1 MWNRILGKSTDPDNK
16 SSTVEGRQ
24 RGESQSSTPRRADS
38 TKSTSSS
45 RRSRRNEESDKGFNP
60 TSTSYSSTSRNNYPG
75 TAAASIGSSYATAS
89 SNPTSEPYFPPGLVR
104 NASLANQIP
113 TSLAEHDDRTPELDS
128 SSKPKREK
136 GDPESMEHKRDRK
149 ERRGTRDGDED
160 RKESKSGRD
169 RKTKRDSG
177 KRERGMSTDEVTY
190 TRSQR
195 SAETTRVSDRPSE
208 SSISVALSG
217 QYSTTGPE
225 SAPGQSQPQSSHV
238 QDQFPG
244 QFPAQASAPYRPP
257 LAASEGGPGLAAAY
271 YGDAGQ
277 SVADQPGF
285 RVHSPSLIIG
295 AEPHLQAAS
304 AVAAPPP
311 EPSASGGVGAA
322 ASFFDGSFNGAS
334 DTEDHHGQGQKP
346 TPTTTSSVSQ
356 HSSAVPPA
364 STYATSSAAPTYH
377 SSSSA
382 PAIPTL
388 GAAAAGAAAGYY
400 MANHSSN
407 PARPD
412 KTSAS
417 MSGYGNLSVSSGYH
431 QQHSETHDSYTAN
444 LASDRPSTRPGKYS
458 SQSSNI
464 PLYAAGAAGVAAAA
478 YHHSNHNSSQ
488 HTSHAEHYNGGS
500 MSQQHRHRDHGPFSK
515 LVDFFK
521 DPDGVAQF
529 EEYTEYIGVCKY
541 CFPPG
546 SSPRDAPRKHHY
558 RRRRSTEKLR
568 SSVRVDKDKR
578 YWSSENENRRRK
590 DKSWLE
596 AGIAGYGLGK
606 MGESLFGYEKE
617 SDDRHSIKSGRARRS
632 RRSSTSSSER
642 KSHISRGVIT
652 RSSDTSSRRSP
663 SHGRVE
669 TGITSDGKLYRKDS
683 HGHIETTAIKSQ
695 RSRRRSRSSSRDR
708 KETTSNTVLG
718 ATIGSTVSGSTSRH
732 RSKSPKK
739 AFVRSKRR
747 HEEDN
752 SELASI
758 LRLRESEPRDSHRRS
773 RHSPD
778 RTHREGHRKEK
789 KSRGFFNFT
798 NGSSSSSSSSNL
810 SFGASHDRKAR
821 NGAKSAA
828 AAALALNQKN
838 QRSKRRGELVAVKE
852 KHRTSKHDHKGKK
865 SNPSSDE
872 DLWES
877 ASNGEWSSAD
887 SELAYGAPLHRRSQ
901 ESLSSESSG
910 LDKWSWRWGSKK
922 QTKETAENR
931 RRSSGIDHVLPV
943 SATSAVMTGTAQIPS
958 TQWQDSRMN
967 STGSVPMQ
975 HVYPMPT
982 SDPTQFDVTGHQDP
996 RVPFQQ
1002 PFANPRPGPVPIQH
1016 PQPVAPVS
1024 SSVYTSQAPLPHS
1037 YTAPAGPSTFA
1048 QPPLPSSAISRQS
1061 RNEVPGAFPTGGE
1074 YFETF
1079 IRDSSKDS
1087 SLHRRDT
1094 SPVTRISDPASSSSA
1109 GQRRRKSLKEDSSV
1123 RFDLTKEQEEKDL
1136 REERRRGKQD
1146 ERRRERQEW
1155 EEQQRAEEDSRSK
1168 RDSSRRE
1175 SNSRSKRDSREEA
1188 PKDENASW
1196 AAPAAAGAVAAIVG
1210 ATVAAEKSRKEQTK
1224 YPGRDERD
1232 IEVSMKE
1239 RSAAPKD
1246 TRTEEIDGRGRPA
1259 EKESVWRAA
1268 AKIRRSSSHTDYAA
1282 YFSPSDVLSKSAG
1295 AKESAG
1301 PNADADIA
1309 IHRAAHVIT
1318 VEPSEFQGNT
1328 PSRAYSFPIA
1338 DEDVEP
1344 KKKPLPWSVP
1354 MLNLVEPTPP
1364 TSRAGSVVGSRSPQ
1378 SRSPLSQEV
1387 PVEIPLEPLESIVDT
1402 DVRYTEPEQ
1411 VEYAVIE
1418 PKERTM
1424 DPVVDSP
1431 VNDTNASEAVPGIS
1445 SLMNRNSR
1453 KKPQPKAD
1461 YGDDLDFAATVAAG
1475 LQDTGF
1481 NPSIVIDDPSFRR
1494 RDSPPGSEDDELRS
1508 GRTGFVIETAP
1519 EIPRPRSPPHGFVEE
1534 IPEHHMPGS
1543 FEDEEE
1549 DTVTSKPR
1557 AEKSNGY
1564 TRPSDNAG
1572 IKPHVYTVEPDAS
1585 ETADVKN
1592 ATIEPVEYQTRRK
1605 RDMSDRRIEHG
1616 ERTGPSDNAATKPRV
1631 YSAEPLVFE
1640 PEAVGNASIDI
1651 SQDKEDDER
1660 RTRRRQPL
1668 IKDATEPGDNAQAK
1682 PQIYTAEPE
1691 PIDLTRTRDVAA
1703 DPGHEGQHATSSP
1716 SRVSRSRSLNDSSD
1730 IVESLSDEAPSMAA
1744 PASVVSSSK
1753 RDSKSSKKSKRRSVG
1768 FDDTAS
1774 TASPPATYSAPSDSK
1789 GQAKKG
1795 RKGGVFGLFSKSVEK
1810 LPEAN
1815 GSQETPVEASHED
1828 FEEPKKRSKKSKSRK
1843 APLDD
1848 DEIST
1853 PSTPSERVSSSQA
1866 EAQDD
1871 WSTSKKSKRG
1881 KEKRRS
1887 SEGTSAQDSG
1897 RITQNLP
1904 AQVMAP
1910 ASHDH
1915 DPLTASNEKLTNPE
1929 DQGLGRSPYQP
1940 GPSRNLDDV
1949 EDRRRAHDG
1958 QQPSFLEERLE
1969 QPRSPDLPD
1978 TSEDPGGQADIERP
1992 KITDEDPQSSEVRVD
2007 SPTARAEK
2015 QKWRLSDLQSNG
2027 RSASY
2032 SSYSTPSPTA
2042 IPVEL
2047 RFRRRPSSPGPTGSL
2062 PSTPD
2067 PSTAVEPPFTPRRRE
2082 RPHSTEF
2089 KISNEFR
2096 PMWLLEKHGSRQDP
2110 ALQEV
2115 LPSLPSSHS
2124 TSRTSSMHESDD
2136 RSYTQNFHDAFEN
2149 LDPSQTTPEPSGL
2162 AIDTSH
2168 REIESE
2174 LLDSQQATPTAA
2186 SFHSAL
2192 KDGNDDTYPRQPSPT
2207 AELSKPEAISLNTQ
2221 PEAQQDPH
2229 GEPSEHQ
2236 RLLHGINDLFP
2247 RPRSTSP
2254 SRYDAVLDREFS
2266 PRSQTRASSSL
2277 APGKK
2282 PDSGFNSLLEDASL
2296 GAFIGGSAAALLK
2309 SASQHDEQLERSSKN
2324 AAKEEM
2330 PMPETAKSSPI
2341 RPTAEELRLRQEQDA
2356 QDAVDSWFAAPSPK
2370 NSRESQALDVQPGAA
2385 APKAPLEHDEQPRSV
2400 LEGMPATAEPTD
2412 VASTSRIE
2420 DPASSIVSELPS
2432 GGDQAESTGMD
2443 LQAALLNRKDSKGSK
2458 KKKTKKR
2465 APLSWEEDSMGI
2477 PEAVPSKSAQV
2488 DDPAVPP
2495 TKIELSREP
2504 EISTNA
2510 EFEDTVNSRR
2520 KSKKGKKRSQS
2531 LSLAEPAEEGS
2542 EPGPSDPMMDKDL
2555 DITVADATHPTAST
2569 KVDGRKESTRAEAVP
2584 YDFSVQ
2590 DERSREA
2597 FSEPTDKTPRLDFNV
2612 PMVQPSIRDLTKS
2625 EEDEPSTSSPT
2636 AVPYEFTPKA
2646 DADFEADV
2654 RSPKASKEGSVLD
2667 TRNADSPNPA
2677 IANPALDQPSRDPA
2691 FKLHGNEDHAI
2702 QGSLSKA
2709 PVSEP
2714 ATMIKSK
2721 AGTER
2726 TNVPDQPEPESIPL
2740 PLDDDLDLLEA
2751 LLESPVLRPVD
2762 ALQPAGIDHSFLSQ
2776 GQVPA
2781 SHHEPSKINERSV
2794 SEPLH
2799 ANTSLEQSMT
2809 SPDAA
2814 PATLPKVISELDLP
2828 GIAVDPSSRVD
2839 EPLVQDPPEEERPAF
2854 TSNKGKGKKGRRGR
2868 TDMSSQAQAEIFAA
2882 KSEQV
2887 NEDSAKL
2894 LYSMSD
2900 DASAIEIDKAIEQ
2913 AARGDGEWTSSQRRN
2928 GKKSKK
2934 VTFDKSS
2941 EPQSKLQIDTHEGTF
2956 TPKPSSATVDTA
2968 KEVEHL
2974 LHESD
2979 SKDAVH
2985 DPSGQ
2990 IHNMPPDRSN
3000 QETVDPL
3007 EEPLS
3012 LNPGADIPAEPLAAQ
3027 SIELLEEDGTDDQ
3040 AYTAS
3045 KHVVATTGTAAE
3057 VQEML
3062 RQAEEPQSQAEAGEG
3077 SLLSEGV
3084 KEADEFAWAPPKKK
3098 KGKKS
3103 KPKDTDTAKHEA
3115 SEPAESIKGEASA
3128 PKEVPES
3135 DPWEGFAVKKSKKD
3149 KKGKHKDLQRSD
3161 TEVQELPHST
3171 PVVEGTPEVR
3181 EMSITD
3187 KAPSIFQKTD
3197 KLPNIEIPSSPQVP
3211 SSATLHSKIALPQP
3225 GAAQRESSITSTAE
3239 DAPPGPAVQEY
3250 PIIVTEDTSHAPGS
3264 REMGISAKAPSI
3276 LEKND
3281 QVSSTRETSLTEAV
3295 QTKSMSP
3302 VISPDDAAFIDA
3314 AREELQASTIR
3325 KDQSISLVE
3334 PNTTLLPIEEPSS
3347 FAKLEDVGIPDAALP
3362 VQEAYNQLPDDEPT
3376 KVPIPF
3382 STPPISRDDA
3392 ADRSVDDTIGQ
3403 ALDTKEDSDEPVFQP
3418 PVSKKDKKKAK
3429 KAEALERDEGP
3440 VVSTPKE
3447 SPAWITEAVVLN
3459 EEPAVIPAPETIAK
3473 SKKDKKKSKK
3483 SKALDWTG
3491 EPTTSVT
3498 PESSTPFRGEEIQD
3512 EEVPPQALPLDAA
3525 RPVTAAVDEDL
3536 PIRKKDKKKA
3546 KKAKSLQRDDDILQ
3560 NAQPAAEQSA
3570 EPVPDNDDDDDVP
3583 FRDEGLISKKEK
3595 KKAKKVKA
3603 SASKDVPEEPTE
3615 DRSSLHRVA
3624 DPLID
3629 QPSEPI
3635 IEEPPPVVESSESVD
3650 QGSRQAAD
3658 SQIEEDDQVSYEQPI
3673 SKKGKK
3679 KGKKPS
3685 FVALD
3690 EEPSTP
3696 SERDSVPVRS
3706 EAIAAV
3712 GDEPEAQQIVEP
3724 SDDQPASKKGKKKG
3738 KKSKFA
3744 AWDEGPSMPSSRDEM
3759 GQSTEADVSMNVAEI
3774 HGPEAIEEDS
3784 KASVPKEFD
3793 HTAQSA
3799 DRESRTD
3806 TAVLPRGDLDLPS
3819 MPAAVNDVSMPKD
3832 VVEQFPDPTAQDEPN
3847 RAIVMPEHQAEAT
3860 FGPEATQLAEVT
3872 KSVDDHAENV
3882 METDDT
3888 SRESDDNG
3896 TVLPPVLIPEEEP
3909 CLDKATFQSYSDHS
3923 AEQASDLP
3931 LQTDERSESAPSAK
3945 DALEVAEETIPLP
3958 PEIALPKT
3966 PPLPIGVEEE
3976 QAISNAAL
3984 KTTDTSMT
3992 AEEPSSEPLEEPI
4005 KPQGDLPL
4013 DVSYEPTERG
4023 TGSTTGAADFAEKLP
4038 LSSTKDEK
4046 KSKEAGKPL
4055 EEGGEVTFAVPEAD
4069 PIPAERSKEAGL
4081 SIDQPV
4087 GPSSTSAEQII
4098 EIPSTSKKDRKKAK
4112 RNKALL
4118 LGEEVSGTTT
4128 PSEVEPESFAPDST
4142 VIAEPTTEVLD
4153 EYSFLSKKD
4162 KKKAKKN
4169 KALLLGNEMSGAST
4183 PVEPE
4188 ADPAIDLGSE
4198 RAIAEQ
4204 AAQEPA
4210 ATTQAGVAE
4219 AIDDSALLSKKDKKK
4234 DKKKRKAMSLD
4245 NEPFES
4251 MNPESAEPKLDIVK
4265 EAVEKPTSA
4274 AGSTA
4279 VEPSNEF
4286 PSISVKDKKKGKKSK
4301 KASSFNDEA
4310 SESITPAA
4318 SAPELDV
4325 VEQLAQEPVPVV
4337 ESSTAEPV
4345 DEFPLLG
4352 KKAKKKAKKGKQV
4365 FDLDDEPSE
4374 STTPALLTPKE
4385 SGGDIPL
4392 PREPDVAEGADDF
4405 PAMSKKDK
4413 KKAKKIKKA
4422 LTLDEGKPDITPEIE
4437 EPGLLNDQ
4445 APTSMVPPEPEE
4457 SVGKTMESLQSQGG
4471 TLDPSAATFSSMES
4485 EEQLTDHTTMNVPLP
4500 TATEPPQ
4507 TSVDEADVVA
4517 EPHFEPFVSGKKS
4530 KKDKKKAQKAQTID
4544 RDDSELAG
4552 MPPMTENAA
4561 FTEGRYAALPEAE
4574 KRGRVNEPIFEE
4586 SVEVVKSPLQEEV
4599 AQDAGGNRNLGTF
4612 SPTDLPIDMVRE
4624 VPEED
4629 TRAALTDEFKGND
4642 LSRAQSVA
4650 EIAAERKETAPSEPM
4665 LERSEQIQSDKPP
4678 AIISIIETDLAP
4690 RHQDPAIITPTEIV
4704 EPEVPGVKEAE
4715 GDKPDVRMESPSP
4728 TLAQMEMEVNTAPI
4742 APTSQD
4748 QVSTSAKEVEA
4759 GEPSIAN
4766 IPAAVDEEDDGF
4778 ESFAPVKKSK
4788 KGKKARNQPIAWE
4801 DDTSTRPV
4809 PSEASSKA
4817 VESNMAPARPEMA
4830 AWPTEVRLN
4839 QGEGMLPTQERSR
4852 SPVNTPL
4859 DPPAKDSQ
4867 SPPDEPFEPPAIE
4880 DDRSDYFSH
4889 PASQDV
4895 PTQPPLPLDE
4905 RDDLA
4910 ASKSDP
4916 KTPAEDL
4923 PPTIHEERSL
4933 TGAIQPDV
4941 ATEQIQQPAA
4951 VTEQSRSQE
4960 IPAEAVDESQG
4971 FTANKKGKK
4980 SKGKK
4985 KKSTVDDIMWEFPPV
5000 PPPPP
5005 METDTATSAAPG
5017 VAMEV
5022 AVDPLSAELLKKERS
5037 QKPTPV
5043 PDTDEGQAGIVEGGA
5058 VAEGLSA
5065 EQAVAYDWD
5074 AAPKRSKKGKKSKKG
5089 KAAEEDEY
5097 PLQST
5102 SSQKDPGIPPQF
5114 TQQEIRD
5121 KEVIHETAPETYGPE
5136 RSKDQHRNEDEHTV
5150 PQSGGI
5156 DVAIA
5161 TVAAVGIGAAAAQQ
5175 LGRKESKKGKKT
5187 KKSRQASNTGTE
5199 QEEREAQPPTDTSN
5213 PEPEQQ
5219 PLSRV
5224 VTPERRSPIQAWHQY
5239 ISPSQSPKQSE
5250 LYEVKDEKARSVTP
5264 PSKKRAH
5271 NQQRSPDSTPE
5282 RRRSPIEAWHE
5293 YNTPRHS
5300 SRQSDFDEHDSKKM
5314 KDRDTTNRDS
5324 AVHVSDSPVMPQ
5336 RSPVHRLVRD
5346 SGYPET
5352 EASPVVG
5359 VEKQNRDDTPGMAQ
5373 DAGSTRS
5380 IHRHENREGNALG
5393 IASED
5398 VQGYDVRGV
5407 SRQKKRERSRSR
5419 SSIRREPSYD
5429 DASLLPKRRSHPNRS
5444 FEELGEPSPV
5454 SSTTRDRSSVLFHS
5468 SPSTRE
5474 GNGSHDQDAAIRSLD
5489 PPREDNSAVVNAR
5502 AESLAALSGLR
5513 GPISDQQR
5521 SSLFG
5526 GPIGHSSDSPID
5538 HEGAPRRSLNTI
5550 TEYSPEESPLHKKD
5564 RDVSDVGAPEHGVK
5578 APRRSGTPLAIA
5590 KRRSR
5595 ARSPPA
5601 EDRMESLS
5609 PDDHISRRSAPSAEV
5624 GKDSTVEQQRTS
5636 SRQSNMSSLVSGQP
5650 KQREYE
5656 RRSMSGAS
5664 NRSIESI
5671 DAIIRTPPPDQMR
5684 SASGLSNRSSGTP
5697 PLRRSDRSISGDL
5710 RGANRKN
5717 ADAKKGA
5724 KTVEA
5729 ETETPIIPSS
5739 TSHDNDT
5746 GLRKSRVKE
5755 MANVFEG
5762 YGDSRGSP
5770 LSPTRP
5776 PSVRRRQSMQVL
5788 ELESKLE
5795 QLVAENRS
5803 LFDAKSR
5810 AEHGLEEAAYGRE
5823 QEISSYREGIESR
5836 DVWIQQKD
5844 TELTQLKETLESLQ
5858 GQVEELQEVNEGLHA
5873 ASRDVAH
5880 HHERYGRLEEEHADI
5895 HQRWQSSTRELEDL
5909 RQQHTQLSAGMED
5922 IVSREVSTAVEAKN
5936 AELQRLQSE
5945 LEAAKDQIRN
5955 LQQQILASKR
5965 HSPDSSF
5972 LAPERDEDYFDVQCQ
5987 SLCQHVQQWVLRFS
6001 KFSDSRACY
6010 LSSEIRDQTIVDRMD
6025 NAILDGSEV
6034 DLYLADRVKRRDV
6047 FMSIVMTMTWEF
6059 IFTRYL
6065 FGADRE
6071 QRQKLKSLE
6080 KTLSDSPATPRA
6092 AVHRWRATTLQLLS
6106 CREKFRE
6113 QRAQDTEAVMHT
6125 IFSAG
6130 FRIAAK
6136 AAGVAAPAP

>member
-1 MWNRILGKSTDPDNK
+1 MWNRILGKSTDIDNK
-16 SSTVEGRQ
+16 SSTAEGRQ

-38 TKSTSSS
+38 TKFTSSS
-45 RRSRRNEESDKGFNP
+45 RKSRRNEESDKGFNP

-113 TSLAEHDDRTPELDS
+113 TSFAEDDDRTPELDS

-136 GDPESMEHKRDRK
+136 GDPESMECKRDRK

-160 RKESKSGRD
+160 RKESKNGRD

-195 SAETTRVSDRPSE
+195 SGETTRASDRPSE

-257 LAASEGGPGLAAAY
+257 LAASEGGPGLAAEY

-322 ASFFDGSFNGAS
+322 ASFFDGSFNAAS

-364 STYATSSAAPTYH
+364 STYATSSAAAPTYH

-400 MANHSSN
+400 MAHHSSN

-417 MSGYGNLSVSSGYH
+417 MSGYGNLSVSSGHH

-444 LASDRPSTRPGKYS
+444 LASDRPSTRPGKHS

-606 MGESLFGYEKE
+606 MGESLFGYEKD

-652 RSSDTSSRRSP
+652 RSSDTLSRWSP

-752 SELASI
+752 SELAST
-758 LRLRESEPRDSHRRS
+758 LRLHESEPRDSHRRS

-789 KSRGFFNFT
+789 KSRGFFNFS

-810 SFGASHDRKAR
+810 AFGASHNRKAR
-821 NGAKSAA
+821 NGAKSKRRERESREADAALLGLGAA

-877 ASNGEWSSAD
+877 ASDGEWSSAD

-943 SATSAVMTGTAQIPS
+943 TATSAAMTGAAQIPS
-958 TQWQDSRMN
+958 TQGQDSMMN
-967 STGSVPMQ
+967 STGSVLMQ

-982 SDPTQFDVTGHQDP
+982 SDPTQFDAIGHPDP

-1002 PFANPRPGPVPIQH
+1002 PFTTPRPGPVPIQH

-1048 QPPLPSSAISRQS
+1048 QPPPSSVISRQS

-1087 SLHRRDT
+1087 NLHRRDT

-1136 REERRRGKQD
+1136 REERRRGKED
-1146 ERRRERQEW
+1146 ERRRERQEL

-1188 PKDENASW
+1188 PKNENASW
-1196 AAPAAAGAVAAIVG
+1196 AAPAAAGAVAAIVS
-1210 ATVAAEKSRKEQTK
+1210 ATVAAEKPRKEQIK
-1224 YPGRDERD
+1224 YPARDERD
-1232 IEVSMKE
+1232 IEVSVKE

-1246 TRTEEIDGRGRPA
+1246 THTDEIDGRGRPA

-1431 VNDTNASEAVPGIS
+1431 VNDANTSEAVRGIS
-1445 SLMNRNSR
+1445 SLRNRNSR

-1519 EIPRPRSPPHGFVEE
+1519 DIPRPRSPPHGFVEE

-1572 IKPHVYTVEPDAS
+1572 IKPHVYTVESDAS

-1592 ATIEPVEYQTRRK
+1592 ATIEPVEYQTPRK
-1605 RDMSDRRIEHG
+1605 RDVSDRKIEHG
-1616 ERTGPSDNAATKPRV
+1616 EHTGPSDDAATKPRV
-1631 YSAEPLVFE
+1631 YSAEPLAFE
-1640 PEAVGNASIDI
+1640 PEAVGNAYIDI

-1716 SRVSRSRSLNDSSD
+1716 SRVSRSHSLNDSSD

-1774 TASPPATYSAPSDSK
+1774 TVSPPATYSAPSDSK

-1810 LPEAN
+1810 LPEAS
-1815 GSQETPVEASHED
+1815 GSQETPVEASLED

-1853 PSTPSERVSSSQA
+1853 PSTPSERVSSGQA

-1940 GPSRNLDDV
+1940 GPSRNVDDV

-1992 KITDEDPQSSEVRVD
+1992 KITDEDLQSSEVRVD
-2007 SPTARAEK
+2007 SPTAGAEK

-2032 SSYSTPSPTA
+2032 SAYSTPSPTA

-2089 KISNEFR
+2089 KISNELR
-2096 PMWLLEKHGSRQDP
+2096 PMWLLEKHGSRQDD

-2192 KDGNDDTYPRQPSPT
+2192 KDGNDDTYARQPSPT
-2207 AELSKPEAISLNTQ
+2207 AELSKPETIFLNTQ
-2221 PEAQQDPH
+2221 PEAQQDPLA
-2229 GEPSEHQ
+2229 EPSQHQ
-2236 RLLHGINDLFP
+2236 RLLHDIDDLFP

-2254 SRYDAVLDREFS
+2254 SRYDVVLDREFS
-2266 PRSQTRASSSL
+2266 SRPQSRASSSP
-2277 APGKK
+2277 AAGKK
-2282 PDSGFNSLLEDASL
+2282 PDSGFTSLLENASL

-2309 SASQHDEQLERSSKN
+2309 SASQHDEQLERPSKN
-2324 AAKEEM
+2324 TAKEEM
-2330 PMPETAKSSPI
+2330 SMPETAKSSLI

-2370 NSRESQALDVQPGAA
+2370 NSRESQALDVQRGAA
-2385 APKAPLEHDEQPRSV
+2385 APKAPLKHDEQPRSI
-2400 LEGMPATAEPTD
+2400 LEGVPATAEPTD
-2412 VASTSRIE
+2412 VASISRIQ
-2420 DPASSIVSELPS
+2420 DPASSIVSERPS
-2432 GGDQAESTGMD
+2432 CGDQAESTGMD

-2488 DDPAVPP
+2488 DDPAVPS
-2495 TKIELSREP
+2495 TIIELSREP
-2504 EISTNA
+2504 EISTSA
-2510 EFEDTVNSRR
+2510 EFEDTAKSRR
-2520 KSKKGKKRSQS
+2520 KSKKGKKRSQP

-2542 EPGPSDPMMDKDL
+2542 EAGLPDPMMGKDL
-2555 DITVADATHPTAST
+2555 DITVADSTHPTAST
-2569 KVDGRKESTRAEAVP
+2569 KVDGRKESARAETVP
-2584 YDFSVQ
+2584 YNFSVQ

-2597 FSEPTDKTPRLDFNV
+2597 FSEPTDRTPRLDFNV
-2612 PMVQPSIRDLTKS
+2612 PMVQPSMRDLTKS
-2625 EEDEPSTSSPT
+2625 EEDEPSTSSPA

-2654 RSPKASKEGSVLD
+2654 HSPKASKEVLVLD
-2667 TRNADSPNPA
+2667 IRNADSPNPA

-2691 FKLHGNEDHAI
+2691 FKLHENEDHAI

-2714 ATMIKSK
+2714 ATMIESK

-2751 LLESPVLRPVD
+2751 LPESPVLRPVD
-2762 ALQPAGIDHSFLSQ
+2762 AVQPAGIDHSSLSQ

-2781 SHHEPSKINERSV
+2781 SHHEPTKINERSV

-2799 ANTSLEQSMT
+2799 ADTSLEQSMT
-2809 SPDAA
+2809 SSDAA

-2839 EPLVQDPPEEERPAF
+2839 EPLVQDPPEEEWPAF
-2854 TSNKGKGKKGRRGR
+2854 ASKKGKGKKGRRGH
-2868 TDMSSQAQAEIFAA
+2868 TDMSSQGQAETSATN
-2882 KSEQV
+2882 SEQV

-2894 LYSMSD
+2894 LSD
-2900 DASAIEIDKAIEQ
+2900 RSDNAGAIEIDKAIEQ
-2913 AARGDGEWTSSQRRN
+2913 AASEDGESMSSQRGY

-2934 VTFDKSS
+2934 VTFDNLS
-2941 EPQSKLQIDTHEGTF
+2941 EPQSKPQTETLEGAF
-2956 TPKPSSATVDTA
+2956 APKPSSATIDTA

-2979 SKDAVH
+2979 FKDVELSTLAAPGIPGADVVKY

-2990 IHNMPPDRSN
+2990 IHTMPSDQSN
-3000 QETVDPL
+3000 QETVNPL

-3012 LNPGADIPAEPLAAQ
+3012 LNPGADIPAEPLTAQ
-3027 SIELLEEDGTDDQ
+3027 SNELLEEDGTDDQ

-3045 KHVVATTGTAAE
+3045 KDVVATTGTAAE

-3062 RQAEEPQSQAEAGEG
+3062 RQAEEPQSQVEAGEG
-3077 SLLSEGV
+3077 SFLIEEA
-3084 KEADEFAWAPPKKK
+3084 KEADEFAWAPSKKK

-3103 KPKDTDTAKHEA
+3103 KSKDIDTAKHEA
-3115 SEPAESIKGEASA
+3115 SEPAESIEGEASA

-3135 DPWEGFAVKKSKKD
+3135 DPWEGFAVKESKKD
-3149 KKGKHKDLQRSD
+3149 KKGKRKDLQRSD
-3161 TEVQELPHST
+3161 TDVQELPHSA

-3197 KLPNIEIPSSPQVP
+3197 KLPIVEIPSSPQVP
-3211 SSATLHSKIALPQP
+3211 SSATLPSEIALPQP
-3225 GAAQRESSITSTAE
+3225 RASQRESSITAIAK
-3239 DAPPGPAVQEY
+3239 DARPGPAVQEY
-3250 PIIVTEDTSHAPGS
+3250 PITVTKDTSHAPGP
-3264 REMGISAKAPSI
+3264 REMEISAKAPSI
-3276 LEKND
+3276 LQKND
-3281 QVSSTRETSLTEAV
+3281 PVPSTRETSLAEAV

-3314 AREELQASTIR
+3314 AREELQASTTR
-3325 KDQSISLVE
+3325 KDQSISLAE
-3334 PNTTLLPIEEPSS
+3334 PNTSLLPIEESSS
-3347 FAKLEDVGIPDAALP
+3347 FAKLKDIGIPDAALP
-3362 VQEAYNQLPDDEPT
+3362 LQEAYNQLPDEEPT
-3376 KVPIPF
+3376 KVSLPISMP
-3382 STPPISRDDA
+3382 SISRDDV
-3392 ADRSVDDTIGQ
+3392 ADRSVDDTISQ
-3403 ALDTKEDSDEPVFQP
+3403 ALDPKEDLDEPVFQP
-3418 PVSKKDKKKAK
+3418 PLSKKDKKKAK

-3440 VVSTPKE
+3440 VVSMPKE
-3447 SPAWITEAVVLN
+3447 SPALVAEAIVLN
-3459 EEPAVIPAPETIAK
+3459 EEPAVIPAPETVAK

-3483 SKALDWTG
+3483 LKALDWTG

-3498 PESSTPFRGEEIQD
+3498 PEPSTPFGGEEIQD
-3512 EEVPPQALPLDAA
+3512 EEVPPQALPLDAEK
-3525 RPVTAAVDEDL
+3525 PVTAAVDEDL
-3536 PIRKKDKKKA
+3536 PISKKDKKKA
-3546 KKAKSLQRDDDILQ
+3546 KKAKSLQRDDDALQ
-3560 NAQPAAEQSA
+3560 DAQLAAEQSA
-3570 EPVPDNDDDDDVP
+3570 EPVPNDDDDIL
-3583 FRDEGLISKKEK
+3583 FRDEGPKSKKEK
-3595 KKAKKVKA
+3595 KKAKKAKA
-3603 SASKDVPEEPTE
+3603 SASKEDVGEEPRE
-3615 DRSSLHRVA
+3615 DRPSLHRVA

-3635 IEEPPPVVESSESVD
+3635 IEEPPTVVKSSESVD

-3658 SQIEEDDQVSYEQPI
+3658 SQIQEDDQISYEQPT

-3679 KGKKPS
+3679 KGKKSS

-3696 SERDSVPVRS
+3696 SQRDSVPVRP

-3712 GDEPEAQQIVEP
+3712 GDEAEAQQIAEP

-3744 AWDEGPSMPSSRDEM
+3744 AWDEGPSMPSSRDEV
-3759 GQSTEADVSMNVAEI
+3759 GQSAEADVSINVAEI

-3784 KASVPKEFD
+3784 KASVPKESD

-3799 DRESRTD
+3799 DCESRTD
-3806 TAVLPRGDLDLPS
+3806 TVVLPGGELELPP
-3819 MPAAVNDVSMPKD
+3819 MPAAANDVSMPKD
-3832 VVEQFPDPTAQDEPN
+3832 IAEQFPDHTAQDELN
-3847 RAIVMPEHQAEAT
+3847 RAIVMPEHHAEAT
-3860 FGPEATQLAEVT
+3860 PGPEATQLAGVT
-3872 KSVDDHAENV
+3872 KSVPDPAENV
-3882 METDDT
+3882 METDHT

-3896 TVLPPVLIPEEEP
+3896 TVPRTVLTPEEEP
-3909 CLDKATFQSYSDHS
+3909 RLDKPTFQSSSDQS

-3931 LQTDERSESAPSAK
+3931 LQNLERSESAPSAK
-3945 DALEVAEETIPLP
+3945 DALKVAEEIVPLP
-3958 PEIALPKT
+3958 SEIALPKT

-3976 QAISNAAL
+3976 QAISNATPT
-3984 KTTDTSMT
+3984 TTDTSVT
-3992 AEEPSSEPLEEPI
+3992 ADKSSSEPLEEPV

-4013 DVSYEPTERG
+4013 DVWYEPTERG
-4023 TGSTTGAADFAEKLP
+4023 PASTTGAVDDAGKLP
-4038 LSSTKDEK
+4038 LNSTKDEE
-4046 KSKEAGKPL
+4046 KSKEAKKPL
-4055 EEGGEVTFAVPEAD
+4055 EEGGEATFAAPEAD
-4069 PIPAERSKEAGL
+4069 PIPAERSKEADR

-4087 GPSSTSAEQII
+4087 GPSSTSAEQIP
-4098 EIPSTSKKDRKKAK
+4098 EILSISKKDRKKAK
-4112 RNKALL
+4112 KNKALL

-4128 PSEVEPESFAPDST
+4128 PSELEPENIAPDST
-4142 VIAEPTTEVLD
+4142 VIAELTTEVFD

-4169 KALLLGNEMSGAST
+4169 KALLLGNEASGAST

-4188 ADPAIDLGSE
+4188 ADPAVGPGPE
-4198 RAIAEQ
+4198 RNIAEQ
-4204 AAQEPA
+4204 AVQEPA
-4210 ATTQAGVAE
+4210 AATEAGITE
-4219 AIDDSALLSKKDKKK
+4219 AIDDFAPLSKKDKKK
-4234 DKKKRKAMSLD
+4234 DKKNRKAMSLD
-4245 NEPFES
+4245 NEAFES
-4251 MNPESAEPKLDIVK
+4251 MNPVGAEPKLDIVK
-4265 EAVEKPTSA
+4265 EAVEEPTSA
-4274 AGSTA
+4274 AGSTG
-4279 VEPSNEF
+4279 VEPSDEF
-4286 PSISVKDKKKGKKSK
+4286 PSISVKDKKRGKKSK

-4310 SESITPAA
+4310 SESITPAR
-4318 SAPELDV
+4318 SAPESDMA
-4325 VEQLAQEPVPVV
+4325 EQSAQEPVTLV
-4337 ESSTAEPV
+4337 EPSTAEPV
-4345 DEFPLLG
+4345 DEFPLLS

-4365 FDLDDEPSE
+4365 FDLDDDPSE
-4374 STTPALLTPKE
+4374 STTSATLTPKE
-4385 SGGDIPL
+4385 SGQDISL
-4392 PREPDVAEGADDF
+4392 PREADVAEGADDF
-4405 PAMSKKDK
+4405 LAVSKKDK
-4413 KKAKKIKKA
+4413 KKAKKNKKA
-4422 LTLDEGKPDITPEIE
+4422 LALDEGEPEITREIE
-4437 EPGLLNDQ
+4437 EPGPLNDE
-4445 APTSMVPPEPEE
+4445 APTSMLPPESEG
-4457 SVGKTMESLQSQGG
+4457 SGVKTMESLQSQEG
-4471 TLDPSAATFSSMES
+4471 TLDPSATTVAVSSMES
-4485 EEQLTDHTTMNVPLP
+4485 GEQPTDHTTMNAALP
-4500 TATEPPQ
+4500 TATEPLER
-4507 TSVDEADVVA
+4507 SVDESDVVA
-4517 EPHFEPFVSGKKS
+4517 EPQFEPFVKGKKS
-4530 KKDKKKAQKAQTID
+4530 KKDKKKALKAQSID
-4544 RDDSELAG
+4544 RHDSQLAG
-4552 MPPMTENAA
+4552 TPPMSENA
-4561 FTEGRYAALPEAE
+4561 FSVSTEDRYAALPEAE
-4574 KRGRVNEPIFEE
+4574 KRGRLDEPILEE
-4586 SVEVVKSPLQEEV
+4586 PVKPVKSPLQEEV
-4599 AQDAGGNRNLGTF
+4599 PQDSGGSRNLGTL
-4612 SPTDLPIDMVRE
+4612 SPTDLPIDTIRE
-4624 VPEED
+4624 VPEDD
-4629 TRAALTDEFKGND
+4629 TRAARTEEFKKDHEKRDD
-4642 LSRAQSVA
+4642 LSRAQSVD
-4650 EIAAERKETAPSEPM
+4650 ENTSERKETAPSEPM
-4665 LERSEQIQSDKPP
+4665 LERSERIQSEEPP
-4678 AIISIIETDLAP
+4678 AIIPIIETDLAP
-4690 RHQDPAIITPTEIV
+4690 RHQDPAIITPTAIV

-4759 GEPSIAN
+4759 GEPSTAN

-4778 ESFAPVKKSK
+4778 ESFAPMKKSK

-4801 DDTSTRPV
+4801 DDTNKLPMT
-4809 PSEASSKA
+4809 SEASSKA
-4817 VESNMAPARPEMA
+4817 VEGNMTPARPEMA

-4839 QGEGMLPTQERSR
+4839 QGEAMLPVEERPR
-4852 SPVNTPL
+4852 SLVNTPL
-4859 DPPAKDSQ
+4859 DPPGKDSQ

-4880 DDRSDYFSH
+4880 DDRNDYFSH
-4889 PASQDV
+4889 PASHNG
-4895 PTQPPLPLDE
+4895 PIQPPLPLDE
-4905 RDDLA
+4905 KDDLA
-4910 ASKSDP
+4910 ASKSDL

-4923 PPTIHEERSL
+4923 PPTTHDERSL
-4933 TGAIQPDV
+4933 TGAIQPDF
-4941 ATEQIQQPAA
+4941 ANEQIRQPAA

-4960 IPAEAVDESQG
+4960 IPAEAADESQG
-4971 FTANKKGKK
+4971 FTPNKKGKK

-5000 PPPPP
+5000 PPLSP
-5005 METDTATSAAPG
+5005 METDTTTSAIPEA
-5017 VAMEV
+5017 AMEV
-5022 AVDPLSAELLKKERS
+5022 AMDPLSAELLKKERS
-5037 QKPTPV
+5037 QKPTTV
-5043 PDTDEGQAGIVEGGA
+5043 PDTNQGQAGIVEGAA

-5065 EQAVAYDWD
+5065 EKAVADDWD
-5074 AAPKRSKKGKKSKKG
+5074 AAPKRSKKAKKSKKG

-5097 PLQST
+5097 LSQSM
-5102 SSQKDPGIPPQF
+5102 SGQKDPGMPPQL
-5114 TQQEIRD
+5114 TQQETRD
-5121 KEVIHETAPETYGPE
+5121 KEVIHETVPETHGPE
-5136 RSKDQHRNEDEHTV
+5136 RSKDQHLDEDEHIV
-5150 PQSGGI
+5150 PHSGGI
-5156 DVAIA
+5156 GGVIGTA
-5161 TVAAVGIGAAAAQQ
+5161 AAVGIGAAAAQQ
-5175 LGRKESKKGKKT
+5175 LGRKESRKGKKN
-5187 KKSRQASNTGTE
+5187 KKSRQASNTETE
-5199 QEEREAQPPTDTSN
+5199 QEKREAQPPTDTFD

-5264 PSKKRAH
+5264 PRKKRAH
-5271 NQQRSPDSTPE
+5271 DQQRSPGSTPE

-5324 AVHVSDSPVMPQ
+5324 AVHISDSPVMPH

-5359 VEKQNRDDTPGMAQ
+5359 VEEQNQNYTPGIAQ
-5373 DAGSTRS
+5373 DVGSTRS
-5380 IHRHENREGNALG
+5380 IHRHEKPEENVLG

-5398 VQGYDVRGV
+5398 VQGHDVRGV

-5419 SSIRREPSYD
+5419 SPVGREPSYD
-5429 DASLLPKRRSHPNRS
+5429 DASLLPKRRSHQNRS

-5474 GNGSHDQDAAIRSLD
+5474 GNGSQDQDAAIRSLD

-5538 HEGAPRRSLNTI
+5538 HDGTLRRSLNTI
-5550 TEYSPEESPLHKKD
+5550 TEYSPEESPLHKND

-5601 EDRMESLS
+5601 EDRLESLS
-5609 PDDHISRRSAPSAEV
+5609 PDDHISRRSAPSAEG
-5624 GKDSTVEQQRTS
+5624 GKDSTAEQQRTS

-5671 DAIIRTPPPDQMR
+5671 NAIIRTPPPDQMR

-5697 PLRRSDRSISGDL
+5697 PLRRSDRSVSGDL
-5710 RGANRKN
+5710 RGANRKTV
-5717 ADAKKGA
+5717 DAKKGA

-5729 ETETPIIPSS
+5729 ETETPINPSS

-5746 GLRKSRVKE
+5746 GLRKSRVKD
-5755 MANVFEG
+5755 MANVFVS
-5762 YGDSRGSP
+5762 DRLILSR
-5770 LSPTRP
+5770 
-5776 PSVRRRQSMQVL
+5776 
-5788 ELESKLE
+5788 
-5795 QLVAENRS
+5795 N
-5803 LFDAKSR
+5803 
-5810 AEHGLEEAAYGRE
+5810 HG
-5823 QEISSYREGIESR
+5823 
-5836 DVWIQQKD
+5836 
-5844 TELTQLKETLESLQ
+5844 
-5858 GQVEELQEVNEGLHA
+5858 
-5873 ASRDVAH
+5873 
-5880 HHERYGRLEEEHADI
+5880 
-5895 HQRWQSSTRELEDL
+5895 
-5909 RQQHTQLSAGMED
+5909 
-5922 IVSREVSTAVEAKN
+5922 
-5936 AELQRLQSE
+5936 
-5945 LEAAKDQIRN
+5945 
-5955 LQQQILASKR
+5955 
-5965 HSPDSSF
+5965 
-5972 LAPERDEDYFDVQCQ
+5972 
-5987 SLCQHVQQWVLRFS
+5987 
-6001 KFSDSRACY
+6001 
-6010 LSSEIRDQTIVDRMD
+6010 
-6025 NAILDGSEV
+6025 
-6034 DLYLADRVKRRDV
+6034 
-6047 FMSIVMTMTWEF
+6047 
-6059 IFTRYL
+6059 
-6065 FGADRE
+6065 
-6071 QRQKLKSLE
+6071 
-6080 KTLSDSPATPRA
+6080 
-6092 AVHRWRATTLQLLS
+6092 
-6106 CREKFRE
+6106 
-6113 QRAQDTEAVMHT
+6113 
-6125 IFSAG
+6125 
-6130 FRIAAK
+6130 
-6136 AAGVAAPAP
+6136 